1 MAYEYKELI
10 AHGSNYYSSGKRALS
25 GIKYIVIHY
34 TGNDG
39 DTDEANAKYFK
50 TANRKAS
57 AHYFIDDNSI
67 TCSVKDEYT
76 AWSVGGGLKDQ
87 GSPYKDKGAKYYK
100 IVTNSNSLSFELCD
114 TTKDGKNNLS
124 KATRDNAIKFI
135 ALKMKQ
141 YNIDI
146 NHVVRHFDVT
156 GKLCPY
162 YFVVDENDWNVFK
175 TELSKELSK
184 LGVKN
189 KPISKPIVAS
199 PTLRRKAI
207 GKEVGNLQRDLN
219 YVLPSNLAIDENF
232 GNKTEEALKK
242 FQDKYN
248 LVVDGVYGQKSYT
261 KMKLLI

>member
-1 MAYEYKELI
+1 
-10 AHGSNYYSSGKRALS
+10 
-25 GIKYIVIHY
+25 
-34 TGNDG
+34 
-39 DTDEANAKYFK
+39 
-50 TANRKAS
+50 
-57 AHYFIDDNSI
+57 
-67 TCSVKDEYT
+67 
-76 AWSVGGGLKDQ
+76 
-87 GSPYKDKGAKYYK
+87 
-100 IVTNSNSLSFELCD
+100 
-114 TTKDGKNNLS
+114 
-124 KATRDNAIKFI
+124 
-135 ALKMKQ
+135 MKQ

-175 TELSKELSK
+175 SELSKELSK

-189 KPISKPIVAS
+189 NPISKPIVAS
-199 PTLRRKAI
+199 PTLRRKAV

-219 YVLPSNLAIDENF
+219 YVLPSNLAVDENF

-261 KMKLLI
+261 KMKSLI